1 MDSESYW
8 IKRAEEREQ
17 EWNKKSKGTIE
28 RELANY
34 YKQALLRIEDDIA
47 VLYGRFAKDNKL
59 TYAEASKML
68 TSNEFKQWQMSM
80 EDYLNTITDSKDN
93 KLLLELNTLAMR
105 KRISR
110 LDKLYGDTLKNLY
123 KLGTETEKS
132 ITEFLTDAYK
142 DNYYKNL
149 FDVGKSIN
157 IKSSAI
163 EVDDKKISKVLNASW
178 SGKNYSE
185 RIWKNTDNLAKL
197 IKHEITDGF
206 HRGVSI
212 QKMSNLVQERMNVGR
227 YEATRLVRTEMNY
240 VQNQASLDSIKEA
253 EMKYFIFLATL
264 DKKTST
270 VCRAHDRKVYP
281 VDSATPGTNM
291 PPLHPHCRSTIAGNL
306 TDYDTGRGK
315 RTAKNKDGKR
325 IIIPAAMNYDDYY
338 KVYIEESMSF
348 TDWKKANKKPKAK
361 KNDIIKIDDIEQK
374 INNYRLDYFKLVAKN
389 KPFSER
395 EIVIKNTGKEII
407 NMLEIE
413 RIQDLSKKF
422 NQAKDKFR
430 YYRDIY
436 YKNQSREA
444 YDNWYKFSEDFIRIR
459 AEYYNF
465 CASNVKD
472 TLNKFRLMGTKNLD
486 LKTHLKNSKSKNL
499 NTFLKA
505 YDVYPNDWI
514 KRSIDKGNLS
524 LKSVKRGYYDDK
536 KGIIALSGNGN
547 EQIFATAIHELGHR
561 MERVVPSILKQ
572 EDEFYKRRTENE
584 KLQWMGKGYS
594 KNELTRKDNFVHSY
608 MGKDYGGH
616 AYELVSMGF
625 EMAYTDSA
633 ELLTD
638 MDMAEWIFG
647 MLVLL

>member
-163 EVDDKKISKVLNASW
+163 EVDDEKISKVLNASW

-338 KVYIEESMSF
+338 KVYIEKSMSF
-348 TDWKKANKKPKAK
+348 SQWEKAHKKLTVNANKPTLK
-361 KNDIIKIDDIEQK
+361 E
-374 INNYRLDYFKLVAKN
+374 L
-389 KPFSER
+389 
-395 EIVIKNTGKEII
+395 IKNTDIKSCTKDDII
-407 NMLEIE
+407 NIGRNVCEQFDIKNKIGDKKALKEVFSNFREMGGELLPEQWAKGSNKITKQQLSEAFFYYPKAWVDYLTNSGKKLYTLITPKRGFFNDGAVMANGKYYATKFPDYKTGYVSIHMTGMIKTTPYHEIGHYVE
-413 RIQDLSKKF
+413 YFNKDALRISKEF
-422 NQAKDKFR
+422 LTARTKDEKPILLRNIF
-430 YYRDIY
+430 
-436 YKNQSREA
+436 
-444 YDNWYKFSEDFIRIR
+444 
-459 AEYYNF
+459 
-465 CASNVKD
+465 
-472 TLNKFRLMGTKNLD
+472 
-486 LKTHLKNSKSKNL
+486 L
-499 NTFLKA
+499 NT
-505 YDVYPNDWI
+505 D
-514 KRSIDKGNLS
+514 
-524 LKSVKRGYYDDK
+524 
-536 KGIIALSGNGN
+536 
-547 EQIFATAIHELGHR
+547 
-561 MERVVPSILKQ
+561 
-572 EDEFYKRRTENE
+572 YK
-584 KLQWMGKGYS
+584 
-594 KNELTRKDNFVHSY
+594 KNEITKPDNFVSPY
-608 MGKDYGGH
+608 IGKEYDNASEVLSMGLELIFEPTTMVKKV
-616 AYELVSMGF
+616 ELVDNVRK
-625 EMAYTDSA
+625 EVYTTIKD
-633 ELLTD
+633 D
-638 MDMAEWIFG
+638 MEFLYLIIGLILKA
-647 MLVLL
+647 

>member
-338 KVYIEESMSF
+338 KVYIEKSMSF
-348 TDWKKANKKPKAK
+348 SQWEKAHKKLTVNANKPTLKELIKNTDIKSCTKDDIINIGRNVCEQFDIKNKIGDKKALKEVFSNFREMGGELSPEQWAKGSNKITKQQLSEAFSYYPKDWVNYLTDSGKKLYTLITNRGFFNEGAVMANGKYYATKFPDYKTGYVSIHMNGMRKTTPYHEIGHYVEYFNKNALRISKEFLKDRTKDEKSVLLREILFNSRYKKDETTKPDDFISPYIGKDYPDASEVLSVGLELVFEPTKQLK
-361 KNDIIKIDDIEQK
+361 KVELINGEYKPIYATIKDDIEFL
-374 INNYRLDYFKLVAKN
+374 YL
-389 KPFSER
+389 
-395 EIVIKNTGKEII
+395 II
-407 NMLEIE
+407 GLI
-413 RIQDLSKKF
+413 
-422 NQAKDKFR
+422 
-430 YYRDIY
+430 
-436 YKNQSREA
+436 
-444 YDNWYKFSEDFIRIR
+444 
-459 AEYYNF
+459 
-465 CASNVKD
+465 
-472 TLNKFRLMGTKNLD
+472 
-486 LKTHLKNSKSKNL
+486 
-499 NTFLKA
+499 LKA
-505 YDVYPNDWI
+505 
-514 KRSIDKGNLS
+514 
-524 LKSVKRGYYDDK
+524 
-536 KGIIALSGNGN
+536 
-547 EQIFATAIHELGHR
+547 
-561 MERVVPSILKQ
+561 
-572 EDEFYKRRTENE
+572 
-584 KLQWMGKGYS
+584 
-594 KNELTRKDNFVHSY
+594 
-608 MGKDYGGH
+608 
-616 AYELVSMGF
+616 
-625 EMAYTDSA
+625 
-633 ELLTD
+633 
-638 MDMAEWIFG
+638 
-647 MLVLL
+647 

>member
-93 KLLLELNTLAMR
+93 KLLLELNTLVMR

-132 ITEFLTDAYK
+132 ITEFLTGAYK

-149 FDVGKSIN
+149 FDIGKSIS

-163 EVDDKKISKVLNASW
+163 EVDDKKVSKVLNSSW

-212 QKMSNLVQERMNVGR
+212 NKMAKLVQQRMNVGK

-240 VQNQASLDSIKEA
+240 VQNKAALDSIKDSD
-253 EMKYFIFLATL
+253 MKYYIFLATL

-281 VDSATPGTNM
+281 VDGATPGTNM

-325 IIIPAAMNYDDYY
+325 IIIPATMNYDDYY
-338 KVYIEESMSF
+338 KVYIEKSMSF
-348 TDWKKANKKPKAK
+348 SQWEKAHKKLTVNANKPTLKELIKNTDIKSCTKDDIINIGRNVCEQFDIKNKIGDKKALKEVFSNFREMGGKLSSEQWAKGSNKITKQQLSEAFSYYPKDWVNYLTDSGKKLYTLITNRGFFNEGAVMANGKYYATKFPDYKTGYVSIHMNGMRKTTPYHEIGHYVEYFNKNALRISKEFLKARTKNEKPIKL
-361 KNDIIKIDDIEQK
+361 KNLFSNVDYDNKETTKPDNFISPYIGKEYTDASEVLSMGLQAIFEPTEIIKKIEFIDNNYKKIYATIEDDIEF
-374 INNYRLDYFKLVAKN
+374 LHL
-389 KPFSER
+389 
-395 EIVIKNTGKEII
+395 IVGLI
-407 NMLEIE
+407 
-413 RIQDLSKKF
+413 
-422 NQAKDKFR
+422 
-430 YYRDIY
+430 
-436 YKNQSREA
+436 
-444 YDNWYKFSEDFIRIR
+444 
-459 AEYYNF
+459 
-465 CASNVKD
+465 
-472 TLNKFRLMGTKNLD
+472 
-486 LKTHLKNSKSKNL
+486 
-499 NTFLKA
+499 LKA
-505 YDVYPNDWI
+505 
-514 KRSIDKGNLS
+514 
-524 LKSVKRGYYDDK
+524 
-536 KGIIALSGNGN
+536 
-547 EQIFATAIHELGHR
+547 
-561 MERVVPSILKQ
+561 
-572 EDEFYKRRTENE
+572 
-584 KLQWMGKGYS
+584 
-594 KNELTRKDNFVHSY
+594 
-608 MGKDYGGH
+608 
-616 AYELVSMGF
+616 
-625 EMAYTDSA
+625 
-633 ELLTD
+633 
-638 MDMAEWIFG
+638 
-647 MLVLL
+647 

>member
-253 EMKYFIFLATL
+253 EMKYYIFLATL

-338 KVYIEESMSF
+338 KVYIEKSMSF
-348 TDWKKANKKPKAK
+348 SQWEKAHKKLTVNANKPTLKELIKNTDIKSCTKDDIINIGRNVCEQFDIKNKIGDKKALKEVFSNFREMGGELSPEQWAKGSNKITKQQLSEAFSYYPKDWVNYLTDSGKKLYTLITNRGFFNEGAVMANGKYYATKFPDYKTGYVSIHMNGMRKTTPYHEIGHYVEYFNKNALRISKEFLKARTKDEKPIKL
-361 KNDIIKIDDIEQK
+361 KNLFPNVDYDNKETTKPDNFISPYIGKEYTDASEVLSMGLQAIFEPTEIIKKIEFIDNNYKKIYATIEDDIEF
-374 INNYRLDYFKLVAKN
+374 LHL
-389 KPFSER
+389 
-395 EIVIKNTGKEII
+395 IVGLI
-407 NMLEIE
+407 
-413 RIQDLSKKF
+413 
-422 NQAKDKFR
+422 
-430 YYRDIY
+430 
-436 YKNQSREA
+436 
-444 YDNWYKFSEDFIRIR
+444 
-459 AEYYNF
+459 
-465 CASNVKD
+465 
-472 TLNKFRLMGTKNLD
+472 
-486 LKTHLKNSKSKNL
+486 
-499 NTFLKA
+499 LKA
-505 YDVYPNDWI
+505 
-514 KRSIDKGNLS
+514 
-524 LKSVKRGYYDDK
+524 
-536 KGIIALSGNGN
+536 
-547 EQIFATAIHELGHR
+547 
-561 MERVVPSILKQ
+561 
-572 EDEFYKRRTENE
+572 
-584 KLQWMGKGYS
+584 
-594 KNELTRKDNFVHSY
+594 
-608 MGKDYGGH
+608 
-616 AYELVSMGF
+616 
-625 EMAYTDSA
+625 
-633 ELLTD
+633 
-638 MDMAEWIFG
+638 
-647 MLVLL
+647 

>member
-28 RELANY
+28 KELANY

-80 EDYLNTITDSKDN
+80 EDYLNAITDSKDN
-93 KLLLELNTLAMR
+93 KLLLELNTLVMR

-132 ITEFLTDAYK
+132 ITEFLTGAYK

-149 FDVGKSIN
+149 FDIGKSIN

-163 EVDDKKISKVLNASW
+163 EVDDKKVSKVLNSSW

-270 VCRAHDRKVYP
+270 LCRSHDRKIYP
-281 VDSATPGTNM
+281 IDEAQAGNNM

-306 TDYDTGRGK
+306 TDYDRGIGK
-315 RTAKNKDGKR
+315 RTAKDDKGNR
-325 IIIPAAMNYDDYY
+325 IIIPAKMNYNDYY
-338 KVYIEESMSF
+338 KVYVEKSLSY
-348 TDWKKANKKPKAK
+348 DSWLQDYQVN
-361 KNDIIKIDDIEQK
+361 IIGKEFSKQLEKLTPTEKEAITKYTGFGAEK
-374 INNYRLDYFKLVAKN
+374 INSAIMGKRKLNDSIKAEIRLLDSALAKGIIPEDITVIRKTIPEYMNLFSKGEKIIPDKMVFNSIFTSTAMKEFNYSGRNAVIRLKVPKGYKGALY
-389 KPFSER
+389 
-395 EIVIKNTGKEII
+395 I
-407 NMLEIE
+407 
-413 RIQDLSKKF
+413 
-422 NQAKDKFR
+422 
-430 YYRDIY
+430 RDIAVDR
-436 YKNQSREA
+436 YKNQYEVLFHRGMRYIIKTVD
-444 YDNWYKFSEDFIRIR
+444 YDNGIYYIT
-459 AEYYNF
+459 AEVINN
-465 CASNVKD
+465 A
-472 TLNKFRLMGTKNLD
+472 R
-486 LKTHLKNSKSKNL
+486 
-499 NTFLKA
+499 
-505 YDVYPNDWI
+505 
-514 KRSIDKGNLS
+514 
-524 LKSVKRGYYDDK
+524 
-536 KGIIALSGNGN
+536 
-547 EQIFATAIHELGHR
+547 
-561 MERVVPSILKQ
+561 
-572 EDEFYKRRTENE
+572 
-584 KLQWMGKGYS
+584 
-594 KNELTRKDNFVHSY
+594 
-608 MGKDYGGH
+608 
-616 AYELVSMGF
+616 
-625 EMAYTDSA
+625 
-633 ELLTD
+633 
-638 MDMAEWIFG
+638 
-647 MLVLL
+647 

>member
-28 RELANY
+28 KELANY

-80 EDYLNTITDSKDN
+80 EDYLNAITDSKDN

-163 EVDDKKISKVLNASW
+163 EVDDKKISKVLNSSW

-338 KVYIEESMSF
+338 KVYIEKSMSF
-348 TDWKKANKKPKAK
+348 SQWEKAHKKLTVNANKPTLKELIKNTDIKSCTKDDIINIGRNVCEQFDIKNKIGDKKALKEVFSNFREMGGKLSSEQWAKGSNKITKQQLSEAFSYYPKDWVNYLTDSGKKLYTLITNRGFFNEGAVMANGKYYATKFPDYKTGYVSIHMNGMRKTTPYHEIGHYVEYFNKNALRISKEFLKARTKDEKPIKL
-361 KNDIIKIDDIEQK
+361 KNLFPNVDYDNKETTKPDNFISPYIGKEYTDASEVLSMGLQAIFEPTEIIKKIEFIDNNYKKIYATIEDDIEFL
-374 INNYRLDYFKLVAKN
+374 YL
-389 KPFSER
+389 
-395 EIVIKNTGKEII
+395 IVGLI
-407 NMLEIE
+407 
-413 RIQDLSKKF
+413 
-422 NQAKDKFR
+422 
-430 YYRDIY
+430 
-436 YKNQSREA
+436 
-444 YDNWYKFSEDFIRIR
+444 
-459 AEYYNF
+459 
-465 CASNVKD
+465 
-472 TLNKFRLMGTKNLD
+472 
-486 LKTHLKNSKSKNL
+486 
-499 NTFLKA
+499 LKA
-505 YDVYPNDWI
+505 
-514 KRSIDKGNLS
+514 
-524 LKSVKRGYYDDK
+524 
-536 KGIIALSGNGN
+536 
-547 EQIFATAIHELGHR
+547 
-561 MERVVPSILKQ
+561 
-572 EDEFYKRRTENE
+572 
-584 KLQWMGKGYS
+584 
-594 KNELTRKDNFVHSY
+594 
-608 MGKDYGGH
+608 
-616 AYELVSMGF
+616 
-625 EMAYTDSA
+625 
-633 ELLTD
+633 
-638 MDMAEWIFG
+638 
-647 MLVLL
+647 